1 MNINPFGRTIFINLD
16 TGKIDIEIL
25 DDQIYRKYIGGYGIG
40 SYILYK
46 LMSSGV
52 DPFSPESFIG
62 FTTGLLTGTLAPC
75 SSRFTVVGKSP
86 VTGMW
91 ADSNCG
97 GSFGYE
103 IRRAGIDNIFITGK
117 ANSPKYIYIKDD
129 VIQLRS
135 ADDIW
140 GLFTSESEKKLKQYF
155 GDEKAKA
162 ITIGPAGEK
171 GSLMSSIIHDF
182 GRAAARAG
190 LAAVMGKK
198 MLKGIVI
205 RGTGKVVPNNKDIIN
220 ETRNNYL
227 KYLKSL
233 DKGPYKIL
241 SKWGTAGNLEVNVA
255 VGECGVRNWQHF
267 GIESFPK
274 ASKISGDNV
283 TKYQYKKYACINCP
297 IACGGFVRVTEGK
310 YKVEK
315 AHKPE
320 YETLGSFGPMCNND
334 DIESIIY
341 ANELC
346 NQYGADTISV
356 GATVAFALECYEKG
370 ILNKQEVDGLELNW
384 GNTDA
389 IITLTEKILKRKGVG
404 KLFADGVKSAAE
416 QIGRGSEKYAIHVC
430 GEEIAYHNPLVLP
443 GWATTYVA
451 DPTPGRHTAGTS
463 AVAEAGARKSPNS
476 KLKIPKVERYEYD
489 KKGIVHALW
498 SNYHQTFVCSGLC
511 LFPLNIGE
519 YPLVEFI
526 QGITGWNFNINEAVN
541 SGKRIQTLRQCF
553 NVREGLE
560 PGSLKLPGR
569 LVGNPPAIDGP
580 VKGVQIDYNRL
591 RKDYYHAMGWDES
604 TGIPSYNTI
613 KELELDNLVTKGDLR
628 LK

>member
-91 ADSNCG
+91 GDSNCG

-103 IRRAGIDNIFITGK
+103 MRRAGIDNIFITGK

-135 ADDIW
+135 AKNIW

-155 GDEKAKA
+155 GDEKAKVV
-162 ITIGPAGEK
+162 TIGPTGENC
-171 GSLMSSIIHDF
+171 SFMSSMIHDF
-182 GRAAARAG
+182 GRATARAG
-190 LAAVMGKK
+190 LAAVMGSKK
-198 MLKGIVI
+198 LKGIVI
-205 RGTGKVVPNNKDIIN
+205 RGTGQVVSKDQDKIN

-227 KYLKSL
+227 TYLKSL

-241 SKWGTAGNLEVNVA
+241 SKWGTAGNLEGNVA
-255 VGECGVRNWQHF
+255 IGECGVKNWQHF
-267 GIESFPK
+267 GIESFPE

-283 TKYQYKKYACINCP
+283 TKYQYRKYACINCP

-320 YETLGSFGPMCNND
+320 YETLASFGPMCDNN

-356 GATVAFALECYEKG
+356 GATVAFALQCYENG
-370 ILNKQEVDGLELNW
+370 ILNKKELGGLELNW
-384 GNTDA
+384 GNTEE
-389 IITLTEKILKRKGVG
+389 IIILTEKILKREGIG
-404 KLFADGVKSAAE
+404 KLFSDGVKSAAE
-416 QIGRGSEKYAIHVC
+416 
-430 GEEIAYHNPLVLP
+430 
-443 GWATTYVA
+443 
-451 DPTPGRHTAGTS
+451 
-463 AVAEAGARKSPNS
+463 
-476 KLKIPKVERYEYD
+476 KLDVDQRNMLY
-489 KKGIVHALW
+489 
-498 SNYHQTFVCSGLC
+498 T
-511 LFPLNIGE
+511 
-519 YPLVEFI
+519 
-526 QGITGWNFNINEAVN
+526 
-541 SGKRIQTLRQCF
+541 
-553 NVREGLE
+553 
-560 PGSLKLPGR
+560 
-569 LVGNPPAIDGP
+569 
-580 VKGVQIDYNRL
+580 
-591 RKDYYHAMGWDES
+591 
-604 TGIPSYNTI
+604 
-613 KELELDNLVTKGDLR
+613 
-628 LK
+628 